1 MLLPAL
7 SPYLPIASD
16 EQCQRMLQEHQQI
29 WRHVDS
35 LHSAIQ
41 RNEIPMHLL
50 AETASL
56 LERHIRFE
64 EREMFPRLE
73 SLLSEEALQE
83 LGEMLRG
90 K

>member
-1 MLLPAL
+1 
-7 SPYLPIASD
+7 
-16 EQCQRMLQEHQQI
+16 
-29 WRHVDS
+29 
-35 LHSAIQ
+35 
-41 RNEIPMHLL
+41 MHLL
-50 AETASL
+50 TETASL

-73 SLLSEEALQE
+73 SLLSKEALQE